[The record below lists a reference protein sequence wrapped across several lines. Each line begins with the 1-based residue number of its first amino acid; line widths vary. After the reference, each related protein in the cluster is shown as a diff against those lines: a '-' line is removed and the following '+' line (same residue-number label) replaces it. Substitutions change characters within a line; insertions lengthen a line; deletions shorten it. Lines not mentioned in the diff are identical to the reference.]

1 MSLSPCGAK
10 NCTLDPIKK
19 ARHIIAGGDH
29 SSGSFGKYSRRSNS
43 TPRKHTV
50 NGCLTIPEASLLC
63 KRPYISMY
71 SLATAGKLGPV
82 QKHGRT
88 YVLTVKGVEAY
99 LEAQRAKEHARARK
113 SVAK

>member
-1 MSLSPCGAK
+1 V
-10 NCTLDPIKK
+10 D
-19 ARHIIAGGDH
+19 
-29 SSGSFGKYSRRSNS
+29 
-43 TPRKHTV
+43 
-50 NGCLTIPEASLLC
+50 GCLTIPEASLLC

-99 LEAQRAKEHARARK
+99 LQGQRAKEQNG
-113 SVAK
+113 AKKQAK